1 MGPGQSESTCS
12 GVIAGVISV
21 DRIDVL
27 GLGFDSLTK
36 EEALKRVSSFA
47 GSERPHLIVTANPET
62 VMQSRGDQ
70 LLAQIV
76 NRADLVVADG
86 IGVVWASGVL
96 GRRLPERIAGIELT
110 EGILAEAA
118 AKGWP
123 VFMLGSSDGVAQRA
137 ADALRR
143 RYQGLQIVGTHHG
156 FFRPGPEEEEVL
168 ERIKGAKPKVLLA
181 ALGVPRQEKW
191 LAAHLG
197 TLRVPVAIG
206 VGGSFDVW
214 AGVTRRAPKWVRQL
228 HLEWLYRVLR
238 QPSRFKRLLVLPKF
252 VALVYQTKLR
262 RGR

>member
-1 MGPGQSESTCS
+1 MFLVSVSIHSQRRGIE
-12 GVIAGVISV
+12 AGELLCRIRAAPLNR
-21 DRIDVL
+21 DRQPRDGYAV
-27 GLGFDSLTK
+27 
-36 EEALKRVSSFA
+36 A
-47 GSERPHLIVTANPET
+47 
-62 VMQSRGDQ
+62 GDQ

-206 VGGSFDVW
+206 VG
-214 AGVTRRAPKWVRQL
+214 A
-228 HLEWLYRVLR
+228 VLMFG
-238 QPSRFKRLLVLPKF
+238 QV
-252 VALVYQTKLR
+252 
-262 RGR
+262 

>member
-1 MGPGQSESTCS
+1 M
-12 GVIAGVISV
+12 A
-21 DRIDVL
+21 
-27 GLGFDSLTK
+27 
-36 EEALKRVSSFA
+36 
-47 GSERPHLIVTANPET
+47 
-62 VMQSRGDQ
+62 
-70 LLAQIV
+70 
-76 NRADLVVADG
+76 
-86 IGVVWASGVL
+86 
-96 GRRLPERIAGIELT
+96 
-110 EGILAEAA
+110 
-118 AKGWP
+118 
-123 VFMLGSSDGVAQRA
+123 
-137 ADALRR
+137 
-143 RYQGLQIVGTHHG
+143 

-238 QPSRFKRLLVLPKF
+238 QPSRFKTPARFAQVCGPW
-252 VALVYQTKLR
+252 YTQTKLR